1 MSTIHFRRTRL
12 LGLALA
18 GLCLVLAPASVSAQQ
33 GDPVAARVNGFEIR
47 QSDLAVAEEEFGDQ
61 LPGNS
66 SAEKREALINYY
78 ADMILMAR
86 AAESKGMGSTVEF
99 ARKLSFAKTKLLMD
113 TLLREEAKSA
123 VTEAELRKVYDQAV
137 KQMGKEEEVHARH
150 ILVESEDEAKAV
162 LAELK
167 KGGDFEKLAKEKSK
181 DPSAAQ
187 NGGDLGY
194 FAKDQMVPEFAET
207 AFKLPKGQLS
217 EPVKTQFG
225 WHVIRAEDKRTKPVP
240 TFDQV
245 RPQLVQFVVR
255 NAQAAMVAKLREG
268 AKIEKLPPPA
278 EKK

>member
-1 MSTIHFRRTRL
+1 MSSLHARSSAL

-18 GLCLVLAPASVSAQQ
+18 GLCLALTPVPVSAQDR
-33 GDPVAARVNGFEIR
+33 DPVAARVNGLEIR
-47 QSDLAVAEEEFGDQ
+47 QSDLAIAEEEFGDQ

-66 SAEKREALINYY
+66 SAERREALINYY

-99 ARKLSFAKTKLLMD
+99 ARKLGFAKTKLLMD
-113 TLLREEAKSA
+113 ALLREEAKSA

-150 ILVESEDEAKAV
+150 ILVQTEDEAKAV

-194 FAKDQMVPEFAET
+194 FTKDQMVPEFAET
-207 AFKLPKGQLS
+207 AFKLGKGQFS
-217 EPVKTQFG
+217 DPVKTQFG
-225 WHVIRAEDKRTKPVP
+225 WHVIRTEDKRSKPVP

-278 EKK
+278 EQK